1 MGIIKIIKIEANYI
15 ITEEMGMIKDNG
27 KLNQL
32 GAHQVTDQA
41 KGLTTSTGT
50 QIEEDDFILK
60 AGERGPALIQDFPFI
75 NKIMHFTKE
84 RIPERVVHAR
94 GTGAHGELE
103 LYASMEAYTSAD
115 FLQRPGEK
123 TPVFARISTLQGS
136 KGSPDT
142 VRDIRGF
149 ALKFYTQ
156 EGIFDL
162 TALNFAVFFIHDPMK
177 FPDLVHATKPEPKS
191 EVPQAQTAHDNYW
204 DFVSQN
210 QETAHGV
217 MWLMSDRGIPKSY
230 RTMGAFG
237 VNTYKWIN
245 KRGEVFFVKYHF
257 KPILGVHSFVWD
269 ECQKVA
275 GKDPDFHRKDLMN
288 AIDMGIYPE
297 WEFGVQLLPE
307 KDEFM
312 FNFDILDDTKLW
324 PEELIPVTPVGKL
337 TLNKNVDNFFAETEQ
352 VAFNPANLVPGI
364 DISNDP
370 IIQGRMLAYQ
380 DTHMHRLGGPNFNQ
394 IPINRSLSPVNN
406 YERDG
411 FNQMN
416 VFTENVD
423 YKKNSDPSGLHT
435 RSKEDGGYAFHMEE
449 VKGKK
454 IKGRPDK
461 FLDFFTQ
468 PKLFFN
474 SLEAVEKK
482 HLIQAFQFELSKV
495 KKEHIRQNVVN
506 MFANVDQ
513 NMADEI
519 ACYLGLEAVKSVPI
533 QNQGQGGMERFDY
546 QEISVDRSEALSQEK
561 TPRMAKGSKL
571 AILITKN
578 TDLTEI
584 IAIAKEMEKE
594 QVIIEWVGEELG
606 KISEEIEIKASL
618 YTSHPVLYDGILLSS
633 MEGSKKENL
642 HLLEAFIEESF
653 NHYKPILLFAGS
665 KMNLKDKYINEPG
678 VMEIKS
684 AQEALKG
691 LGLLGIEISP
701 SKKSLHLGL
710 TNCPEWGLL

>member
-1 MGIIKIIKIEANYI
+1 MEDM
-15 ITEEMGMIKDNG
+15 TDNQ
-27 KLNQL
+27 KLNHL
-32 GAHQVTDQA
+32 ARHQVKDQDKA
-41 KGLTTSTGT
+41 LTTSTGT
-50 QIEEDDFILK
+50 QVTEDDFILK
-60 AGERGPALIQDFPFI
+60 AGERGPALIQDFQFI

-103 LYASMEAYTSAD
+103 LYHSMEAYTCAD

-156 EGIFDL
+156 EGVFDL

-177 FPDLVHATKPEPKS
+177 FPDLVHATKPEPKT

-204 DFVSQN
+204 DFISQN
-210 QETAHGV
+210 QEAAHGV
-217 MWLMSDRGIPKSY
+217 MWLMSDRGIPRSY
-230 RTMGAFG
+230 RTMEAFG

-245 KRGEVFFVKYHF
+245 QKGEVFFVKYHF
-257 KPILGVHSFVWD
+257 KPLLGVHSFVWD

-275 GKDPDFHRKDLMN
+275 GKDPDFHRKDLMD

-297 WEFGVQLLPE
+297 WEFGVQILPE

-312 FNFDILDDTKLW
+312 FDFDILDDTKLW
-324 PEELIPVTPVGKL
+324 PEEIIPVTPVGKL

-352 VAFNPANLVPGI
+352 AAFNPANLVPGI

-394 IPINRSLSPVNN
+394 IPINRSISPVHN

-416 VFTENVD
+416 VFSENTD
-423 YKKNSDPSGLHT
+423 YKKNSDPRGLHT
-435 RSKEDGGYAFHMEE
+435 TAKENGGYHFHMED

-454 IKGRPDK
+454 IKGRPDQ
-461 FLDFFTQ
+461 FVDFFTQ
-468 PKLFFN
+468 PRMFYN

-495 KKEHIRQNVVN
+495 KKESIRQNVVN

-519 ACYLGLEAVKSVPI
+519 AGYLGLKATQSDPI
-533 QNQGQGGMERFDY
+533 QNQGQGGKEKFTY
-546 QEISVDRSEALSQEK
+546 KGKSVDKSDALSQEK
-561 TPRMAKGSKL
+561 TPKMAKGLKL
-571 AILITKN
+571 AILITQD
-578 TDLTEI
+578 TDLSPRTR
-584 IAIAKEMEKE
+584 KRTGHNR
-594 QVIIEWVGEELG
+594 VGRRE
-606 KISEEIEIKASL
+606 
-618 YTSHPVLYDGILLSS
+618 TR
-633 MEGSKKENL
+633 
-642 HLLEAFIEESF
+642 
-653 NHYKPILLFAGS
+653 
-665 KMNLKDKYINEPG
+665 
-678 VMEIKS
+678 
-684 AQEALKG
+684 
-691 LGLLGIEISP
+691 
-701 SKKSLHLGL
+701 
-710 TNCPEWGLL
+710 